1 MSDMDQRADPAW
13 LLARGVPETLPVS
26 QAVERG
32 PRLGRSEQFLV
43 GARDAVDSSDA
54 SWWRDLLLAGGAAYT
69 GPRFRPACEA
79 PVPFSV

>member
-1 MSDMDQRADPAW
+1 MNDMDQRADPAW
-13 LLARGVPETLPVS
+13 LLARGVPALPVS

-32 PRLGRSEQFLV
+32 PRLGQSEQFLV